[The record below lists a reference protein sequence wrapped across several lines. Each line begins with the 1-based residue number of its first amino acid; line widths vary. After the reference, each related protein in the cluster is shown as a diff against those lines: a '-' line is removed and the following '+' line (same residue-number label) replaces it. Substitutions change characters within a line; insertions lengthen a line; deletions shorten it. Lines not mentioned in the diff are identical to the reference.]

1 MTQTIRAFLLI
12 EAASFATAALVHFG
26 VLTHGY
32 EHQAAGTAE
41 SLIAVVLLIGFALSW
56 ASRTSTRAVGLV
68 AQAFALLGT
77 LVGVFTIAIGVG
89 PRTLPDIAYHAA
101 LVAVLVGGLLA
112 TARAPTARST
122 QRA

>member
-41 SLIAVVLLIGFALSW
+41 SLIAVVLLIGFALS
-56 ASRTSTRAVGLV
+56 
-68 AQAFALLGT
+68 
-77 LVGVFTIAIGVG
+77 
-89 PRTLPDIAYHAA
+89 
-101 LVAVLVGGLLA
+101 
-112 TARAPTARST
+112 
-122 QRA
+122 